1 MEVLVQAGTDLLR
14 RIMAEVNP
22 EKKKSIVDEVDALRI
37 YVNDLLAKVHERL
50 NPTRAF
56 PPPVWNMV
64 IEG

>member
-1 MEVLVQAGTDLLR
+1 MRVEHVHTGMKTTRNR
-14 RIMAEVNP
+14 RFPNPPGVVVDNGYLWIDDIM
-22 EKKKSIVDEVDALRI
+22 KLSIR
-37 YVNDLLAKVHERL
+37 NVHERL